1 MKIGLI
7 NENSQAAK
15 NSLIFDELSAQA
27 KLAGHDVDNYGM
39 YSAEDEH
46 QLTYVK
52 IGLLSSIL
60 LTTKAVDFVITGC
73 GTGQGAMLAC
83 NSFPNVLCGHIT
95 DACDAYIFGQVNDGN
110 AIAMPFAQ
118 NFGWGGEINLRYT
131 FEKLFSEPFGN
142 GYPKERV
149 IPEQANKKIL
159 DEVKKVTHRPLIEIL
174 KQIDQTFLK
183 ETIDYPQFSELFFPN
198 CQDDEIASYLKEVLA
213 K

>member
-15 NSLIFDELSAQA
+15 NSLIYTELQQQA
-27 KLAGHDVDNYGM
+27 KLAGHEVDNYGM

-60 LTTKAVDFVITGC
+60 LSTKAVDFIITGC

-83 NSFPNVLCGHIT
+83 NSFPNVLCGHVT
-95 DACDAYIFGQVNDGN
+95 DPCDAYIFGQVNDGN

-131 FEKLFSEPFGN
+131 FEKLFSEEFGN
-142 GYPKERV
+142 GYPRERV
-149 IPEQANKKIL
+149 VPEQANKRIL
-159 DEVKKVTHRPLIEIL
+159 DEVKKVTHRPLIDIL
-174 KQIDQTFLK
+174 KGIDQTFLK
-183 ETIDYPQFSELFFPN
+183 ETIDYPEFKEMFFAN
-198 CQDDEIASYLKEVLA
+198 CKDDEIASYLREVL